1 MYYVFIAAGMAA
13 LFLWSKN
20 REFKDLQA
28 DYAQATYTAWRLM
41 MSATNSEELHDQM
54 KQWTDSGAMLSAIG
68 DEISTGNR
76 RVMRVNQAI
85 LKNSKGQSWSQANK
99 EFREQEEEWD
109 KFKRS
114 I

>member
-1 MYYVFIAAGMAA
+1 MFFVVLGLALAA
-13 LFLWSKN
+13 LYIRAKSK
-20 REFKDLQA
+20 EFSDLKA